1 MAVLCPGMKPGPGM
15 DHFMATE
22 TAETIVTQKTRELC
36 QALIDEP
43 GLRTARQS
51 IDAFLADNKAQSQYE
66 QLMAKGQ
73 TLQEKQRNSE
83 ALTPGE
89 IADFEQDRDAL
100 LSNPVARNF
109 LDAQEHMHDVQQA
122 IHKQVN
128 KTLELGR
135 LPTSEDLEEGSCGH
149 GCGCH
154 H

>member
-1 MAVLCPGMKPGPGM
+1 MP
-15 DHFMATE
+15 TE
-22 TAETIVTQKTRELC
+22 IAETIVTQKTRELC

-43 GLRTARQS
+43 GLRAARQS

-73 TLQEKQRNSE
+73 ALQEKQRNSE
-83 ALTPGE
+83 PLTGEE
-89 IADFEQDRDAL
+89 IAAFEQERDAL
-100 LSNPVARNF
+100 LANPVARNF
-109 LDAQEHMHDVQQA
+109 LDAQEHLHDAQKA
-122 IHKQVN
+122 ITQQVN

-135 LPTSEDLEEGSCGH
+135 LPATEDLEEGSCGH

>member
-1 MAVLCPGMKPGPGM
+1 
-15 DHFMATE
+15 MATE
-22 TAETIVTQKTRELC
+22 IAETIVTQKTRELC

-43 GLRTARQS
+43 GLRAARES

-73 TLQEKQRNSE
+73 ALQEKQKNSE
-83 ALTPGE
+83 ALKSEE
-89 IADFEQDRDAL
+89 IADFEKDRDAL
-100 LSNPVARNF
+100 LANPVARNF
-109 LDAQEHMHDVQQA
+109 LDAQEHLHETQQA

-135 LPTSEDLEEGSCGH
+135 LPSAEDLEEGSCGH

>member
-1 MAVLCPGMKPGPGM
+1 MAVLCPGMKPGPGTE
-15 DHFMATE
+15 HFMATE

-43 GLRTARQS
+43 ALRTARQS

-73 TLQEKQRNSE
+73 TLQDKQRNSE
-83 ALTPGE
+83 TLTAGE
-89 IADFEQDRDAL
+89 IAEFEKDRDAL
-100 LSNPVARNF
+100 LANPVARNF
-109 LDAQEHMHDVQQA
+109 LDAQEHMHDVQQS

-135 LPTSEDLEEGSCGH
+135 LPAAEDLEEGSCGH